1 MLQIHA
7 IVFDLVL
14 GQIARSLRRPRVHLQ
29 LRRGD
34 CRHRKHHPGSPRV
47 CSVRCS
53 PLINVLQLQ
62 LCVRADTRSFRSYA
76 VVFDREKSRLGFA
89 SSAGLCSINGT
100 LECGASC
107 NVIGPDYSVASIFTP
122 LVIGIAAACG
132 VVLLAAGYFC
142 VRSCC
147 SRRCP
152 PPLINFNCIDAYLPR
167 LTILLCRAQALR
179 SAAGS
184 RDQGAFA
191 RQRCCVTAR
200 AFVTAVSLIVARWS

>member
-1 MLQIHA
+1 MATPCLFRTPLASHQRA
-7 IVFDLVL
+7 STPIV
-14 GQIARSLRRPRVHLQ
+14 RV
-29 LRRGD
+29 
-34 CRHRKHHPGSPRV
+34 V
-47 CSVRCS
+47 C
-53 PLINVLQLQ
+53 
-62 LCVRADTRSFRSYA
+62 ADTRSFCSYA

-89 SSAGLCSINGT
+89 SSAGLCSVNGT

-142 VRSCC
+142 MRSCC

-152 PPLINFNCIDAYLPR
+152 PPLSLYLPH
-167 LTILLCRAQALR
+167 LTFLLCRAQALR

-184 RDQGAFA
+184 RDQAAFA

-200 AFVTAVSLIVARWS
+200 AFVAAV